1 MHPNPAFRQTP
12 EEQNLEFAAAR
23 GFGVLAVNGDAGPL
37 LTHVPVLVK
46 GDQVGFHLVRSNPI
60 LRELPSVGAFA
71 VTGPHSYVSPD
82 WYEVDDQVPTWNYVA
97 VHLRGRIERLPDEA
111 LLGVLDGLSGKF
123 EEQLQKPVWKREK
136 MDEGALHRM
145 LRMIVPC
152 RMEIEDVQ
160 GTWKLNQNKDDDVRF
175 RAADAIE
182 RDGIGESL
190 SELAKLMRY

>member
-1 MHPNPAFRQTP
+1 MSSKIDAVSMKLQQQIRQKQTVKMLGKVTKD
-12 EEQNLEFAAAR
+12 LEIHMKSMD
-23 GFGVLAVNGDAGPL
+23 LEKISQTMD
-37 LTHVPVLVK
+37 
-46 GDQVGFHLVRSNPI
+46 
-60 LRELPSVGAFA
+60 
-71 VTGPHSYVSPD
+71 
-82 WYEVDDQVPTWNYVA
+82 
-97 VHLRGRIERLPDEA
+97 
-111 LLGVLDGLSGKF
+111 KF